1 MYIRGLLKMFLK
13 REVLKSMEMSFF
25 EANLEAIG
33 FMVNIELNEMIIFVN
48 SMQMSFVEAIL
59 EAIVFRVNIE
69 LRRLSFW

>member
-1 MYIRGLLKMFLK
+1 
-13 REVLKSMEMSFF
+13 MEMSFF

-33 FMVNIELNEMIIFVN
+33 FMVNIELNEMIIFVK